1 VASRYLI
8 QPLRYGAE
16 KPVTVDR
23 LHNGVAV
30 TEDPDRHLRDKILA
44 VLFTV
49 PGERVNRPQFG
60 VGLNRF
66 VFEGLDELTL
76 GALEFRVNEGLRR
89 DIGEELLIDAIDIT
103 SAPADGELLLSIRY
117 RRRED
122 RVPRHLEIDLKG
134 LL

>member
-16 KPVTVDR
+16 KSVTADHV
-23 LHNGVAV
+23 HNGVAI
-30 TEDPDRHLRDKILA
+30 TGDPDRHLRDKILS
-44 VLFTV
+44 VLFTA

-76 GALEFRVNEGLRR
+76 AALEFRINEGLRR
-89 DIGEELLIDAIDIT
+89 DIGDELLIDAVDI
-103 SAPADGELLLSIRY
+103 SSSPPDGELRVVIRY

-122 RVPRHLEIDLKG
+122 RLPRRLEIDL
-134 LL
+134 